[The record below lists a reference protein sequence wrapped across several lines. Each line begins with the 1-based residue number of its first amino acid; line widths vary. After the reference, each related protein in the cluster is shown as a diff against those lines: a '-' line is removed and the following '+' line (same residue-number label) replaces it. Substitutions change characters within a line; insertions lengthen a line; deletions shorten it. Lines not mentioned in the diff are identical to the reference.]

1 MQNKLL
7 NYDNLLLISQ
17 VNAMLNRHLIRYTKN
32 MQKDVNSISL
42 ITYNIHKGF
51 GVGAVRFLLPEMR
64 SAITGLN
71 PDFVFLQE
79 VQGKHRKRE
88 KRIDSWPEAPQFEYI
103 AENIWP
109 HYIYAKNAVY
119 QSGHHGNAILS
130 KYPFECFENINLS
143 NINRASRGI
152 LHTQLI
158 IDNAT
163 IHLLCVHLGL
173 FKAERAE
180 QCKALMKRIKEVVP
194 PNEPLLMAG
203 DFNDWRT
210 IISKTLAD
218 DLNIEEAFVT
228 IEGQHARSFPAIRPA
243 LCVDR
248 VYFRGMKVQEV
259 ACLQGKP
266 WRMLSDHLPLY
277 ARFELL

>member
-1 MQNKLL
+1 MQHDGRSL
-7 NYDNLLLISQ
+7 
-17 VNAMLNRHLIRYTKN
+17 
-32 MQKDVNSISL
+32 SL

-51 GVGAVRFLLPEMR
+51 GFGAIRFLLPQMR
-64 SAITGLN
+64 EAITGLK

-79 VQGKHRKRE
+79 VQGKHHRRE
-88 KRIDSWPEAPQFEYI
+88 KRIEAWPDIPQFEYI

-130 KYPFECFENINLS
+130 KYPFERFENINLS

-152 LHTQLI
+152 LHTQLLL
-158 IDNAT
+158 NNKT
-163 IHLLCVHLGL
+163 VHLLCVHLGL

-180 QCKALMKRIKEVVP
+180 QTKALMQRIKDMVP
-194 PNEPLLMAG
+194 PNDPLLMAG

-210 IISKTLAD
+210 LLTEPLRNELGI
-218 DLNIEEAFVT
+218 NEAFVEV
-228 IEGQHARSFPAIRPA
+228 EGQHARSFPAIRPA

-248 VYFRGMKVQEV
+248 VYFRGMNVVEV

-277 ARFELL
+277 ARFEMD

>member
-1 MQNKLL
+1 MHQGEGN
-7 NYDNLLLISQ
+7 
-17 VNAMLNRHLIRYTKN
+17 
-32 MQKDVNSISL
+32 ISL

-64 SAITGLN
+64 EAITGLN

-88 KRIDSWPEAPQFEYI
+88 KRIDSWPDSPQFEYI

-109 HYIYAKNAVY
+109 HYVYAKNAVY

-130 KYPFECFENINLS
+130 KYPFDRFESINLS
-143 NINRASRGI
+143 TINRASRGI
-152 LHTQLI
+152 LHTQLK
-158 IDNAT
+158 IDNVT

-180 QCKALMKRIKEVVP
+180 QCKALMKRIKDMVP
-194 PNEPLLMAG
+194 QDEPLLMAG

-210 IISKTLAD
+210 VISRTLAE
-218 DLNIEEAFVT
+218 DLGIEEAFVT
-228 IEGQHARSFPAIRPA
+228 VEGQHAKSFPAIRPA

-248 VYFRGMKVQEV
+248 VYFRGMKVKEV

-277 ARFELL
+277 AQFELLSNNGQSKGSID

>member
-1 MQNKLL
+1 MLCLGYKLGKSITTMHQGEG
-7 NYDNLLLISQ
+7 N
-17 VNAMLNRHLIRYTKN
+17 
-32 MQKDVNSISL
+32 ISL

-64 SAITGLN
+64 EAITGLN

-88 KRIDSWPEAPQFEYI
+88 KRIDSWPDSPQFEYI

-109 HYIYAKNAVY
+109 HYVYAKNAVY

-130 KYPFECFENINLS
+130 KYPFDRFESINLS
-143 NINRASRGI
+143 TINRASRGI
-152 LHTQLI
+152 LHTQLK
-158 IDNAT
+158 IDNVT

-180 QCKALMKRIKEVVP
+180 QCKALMKRIKDMVP
-194 PNEPLLMAG
+194 QDEPLLMAG

-210 IISKTLAD
+210 VISRTLAE
-218 DLNIEEAFVT
+218 DLGIEEAFVT
-228 IEGQHARSFPAIRPA
+228 VEGQHAKSFPAIRPA

-248 VYFRGMKVQEV
+248 VYFRGMKVKEV

-277 ARFELL
+277 AQFELLSNNGQSKGSID

>member
-1 MQNKLL
+1 MQQERR
-7 NYDNLLLISQ
+7 S
-17 VNAMLNRHLIRYTKN
+17 V
-32 MQKDVNSISL
+32 SL

-51 GVGAVRFLLPEMR
+51 GVGAIRFLLPKMR
-64 SAITGLN
+64 DAITSLN

-79 VQGKHRKRE
+79 VQGEHIKRQ
-88 KRIDSWPEAPQFEYI
+88 KRINAWPSSPQSEYI

-109 HYIYAKNAVY
+109 HYVYAKNAIY

-130 KYPFECFENINLS
+130 KYAFERTENINLT
-143 NINRASRGI
+143 NIRRASRGI
-152 LHTQLI
+152 LHAQLKL
-158 IDNAT
+158 DKVT

-173 FKAERAE
+173 FKAERAV
-180 QCKALMKRIKEVVP
+180 QCKALMQRIKDVVP

-210 IISKTLAD
+210 IISQPLAEY
-218 DLNIEEAFVT
+218 LNIEEAFVS

-243 LCVDR
+243 LCIDR

-277 ARFELL
+277 ARFELI

>member
-1 MQNKLL
+1 
-7 NYDNLLLISQ
+7 
-17 VNAMLNRHLIRYTKN
+17 
-32 MQKDVNSISL
+32 MQKVVNSISL

-64 SAITGLN
+64 AAISGLN

-79 VQGKHRKRE
+79 VQGKHKRKER
-88 KRIDSWPEAPQFEYI
+88 RIDSWPEAPQFEYI

-130 KYPFECFENINLS
+130 KYPFEGFESINLS
-143 NINRASRGI
+143 NTTRASRGI
-152 LHTQLI
+152 LHAQVKLENT
-158 IDNAT
+158 T

-173 FKAERAE
+173 FKAERME
-180 QCKALMKRIKEVVP
+180 QCNALIQRIKDVVP
-194 PNEPLLMAG
+194 QDEPLLMAG

-218 DLNIEEAFVT
+218 DLNIEEAFVAV
-228 IEGQHARSFPAIRPA
+228 EGQHARSFPAIRPS
-243 LCVDR
+243 LRVDR
-248 VYFRGMKVQEV
+248 VYFRGMIVHDV
-259 ACLQGKP
+259 ACFQGKP

-277 ARFELL
+277 ARFTLL

>member
-1 MQNKLL
+1 MQEVGR
-7 NYDNLLLISQ
+7 S
-17 VNAMLNRHLIRYTKN
+17 V
-32 MQKDVNSISL
+32 SL

-51 GVGAVRFLLPEMR
+51 GVGAVRFLLPKMKD
-64 SAITGLN
+64 AIIGLN

-79 VQGKHRKRE
+79 VQGEHTKRQ
-88 KRIDSWPEAPQFEYI
+88 KRINTWPDSPQCEYI

-109 HYIYAKNAVY
+109 HYVYAKNAVY

-130 KYPFECFENINLS
+130 KYAFLQFDNINLAS
-143 NINRASRGI
+143 TRRASRSI
-152 LHTQLI
+152 LHAQLVV
-158 IDNAT
+158 DGVT

-173 FKAERAE
+173 FKRERAA
-180 QCKALMKRIKEVVP
+180 QAMALMRRINEVIP
-194 PNEPLLMAG
+194 QNEPLLIAG

-210 IISKTLAD
+210 VLSQPLAD
-218 DLNIEEAFVT
+218 YLNVKEAFVS

-248 VYFRGMKVQEV
+248 VYFRGMNVQEV

-266 WRMLSDHLPLY
+266 WNMLSDHLPLF
-277 ARFELL
+277 ARFELLTSHSESGHENLKKPLPVGRG

>member
-1 MQNKLL
+1 MQHEELG
-7 NYDNLLLISQ
+7 D
-17 VNAMLNRHLIRYTKN
+17 
-32 MQKDVNSISL
+32 ISL

-51 GVGAVRFLLPEMR
+51 GLGAVRFLLPQMR
-64 SAITGLN
+64 EAITGLN

-79 VQGKHRKRE
+79 VQGEHRKRE
-88 KRIDSWPEAPQFEYI
+88 KKIDSWPESPQFEYI

-119 QSGHHGNAILS
+119 ESGHHGNAILS
-130 KYPFECFENINLS
+130 KYTFESFESVNLS
-143 NINRASRGI
+143 QINRASRGI
-152 LHTQLI
+152 LHAQVKCHQSV
-158 IDNAT
+158 

-180 QCKALMKRIKEVVP
+180 QCKTLMLRIKEMVP
-194 PNEPLLMAG
+194 QNEPLLIAG

-210 IISKTLAD
+210 IISKSLAD
-218 DLNIEEAFVT
+218 DLGIEEAFLT
-228 IEGQHARSFPAIRPA
+228 KEGHHARSFPAIRPS

-259 ACLQGKP
+259 ACLHGKP

-277 ARFELL
+277 ARFRLL

>member
-1 MQNKLL
+1 MQQSTN
-7 NYDNLLLISQ
+7 Q
-17 VNAMLNRHLIRYTKN
+17 
-32 MQKDVNSISL
+32 ISL

-51 GVGAVRFLLPEMR
+51 GVGALRFLLPQMR
-64 SAITGLN
+64 EAIIGLN

-88 KRIDSWPEAPQFEYI
+88 RRIVSWPDSPQFEYI

-130 KYPFECFENINLS
+130 KYPFQSFESINLS
-143 NINRASRGI
+143 NNNRASRGI
-152 LHTQLI
+152 LHTRI
-158 IDNAT
+158 NIGT
-163 IHLLCVHLGL
+163 TTVHLLCVHLGL
-173 FKAERAE
+173 FKGERAE
-180 QCKALMKRIKEVVP
+180 QCKALMQRIQAVVP
-194 PNEPLLMAG
+194 VNEPILMAG

-210 IISKTLAD
+210 VLSKPLMEH
-218 DLNIEEAFVT
+218 LGIEEAFVAV
-228 IEGQHARSFPAIRPA
+228 EGQHARSFPAIKPA

-248 VYFRGMKVQEV
+248 VYFRGMNVREV

-266 WRMLSDHLPLY
+266 WRLLSDHLPLY
-277 ARFELL
+277 ACFELKESKLEANSIIRHCS